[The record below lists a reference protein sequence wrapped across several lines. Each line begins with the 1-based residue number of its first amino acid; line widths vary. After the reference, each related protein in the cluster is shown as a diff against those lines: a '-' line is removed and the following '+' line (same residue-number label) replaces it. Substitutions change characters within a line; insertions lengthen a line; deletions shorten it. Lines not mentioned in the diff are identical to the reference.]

1 MKKEILLD
9 GGEETKEVDS
19 GSYRNLIGNRAK
31 IVSVIAILFSLF
43 QIYVNSFAN
52 VQEIYRNAIH
62 LSFLLFLTFI
72 LYPSGKKSPKNKF
85 TLIDSILGIAG
96 IIGGLYMVFFFN
108 EIHVTRGSQAFVQD
122 YIFAVITI
130 ILLLEAARRTIGLLV
145 PILCI
150 IFMAF
155 AHYGPYMPGMFGHA
169 GFTWERLLFRLYMTN
184 EGIFGITIAIS
195 STYIFLFILFG
206 SFLKKS
212 GAAELFNDISLA
224 VAGRRRGGPAQVA
237 VISSA
242 LMGTLSG
249 SPVANVATTGAFTI
263 PLMKKIG
270 YKPYYAG
277 AVEAAASTG
286 GLITPPIMGAAAFI
300 MTGFLGVPF
309 STIILAA
316 IIPAL
321 LYYVGIIIMVDI
333 EAKRLGLKGLSEE
346 SVPKLWEVLKKR
358 GVLLLPIVVIIWTLL
373 DGKTPLYAGFA
384 GIITTIVASWFNKD
398 TRIGVKEFFQALED
412 GGKSAVQV
420 GMATAAC
427 GIIVGVVNM
436 TGIGSVLSYNILK
449 ISGGVLMISLLLIMV
464 TSIVLSMGLPS
475 TALYIVV
482 AVTAAPALVEM
493 GVNPIAAHFFVFF
506 FGALS
511 NVTPPVALASFTAAG
526 IAKSEPMKTSWM
538 GLKLTLAGFIIPF
551 IFVYNPIIL
560 LQAKEGGS
568 VSIFSVLVA
577 LATALIGIY
586 ALAIAASNYF
596 NHHLILVERILFFIV
611 AFLLIKPGLVTD
623 LSGFG
628 VLTLVLAIHYFRLRK
643 NGNKSLL
650 HASSN
655 ENSSY

>member
-1 MKKEILLD
+1 
-9 GGEETKEVDS
+9 
-19 GSYRNLIGNRAK
+19 
-31 IVSVIAILFSLF
+31 
-43 QIYVNSFAN
+43 
-52 VQEIYRNAIH
+52 
-62 LSFLLFLTFI
+62 
-72 LYPSGKKSPKNKF
+72 
-85 TLIDSILGIAG
+85 
-96 IIGGLYMVFFFN
+96 
-108 EIHVTRGSQAFVQD
+108 
-122 YIFAVITI
+122 
-130 ILLLEAARRTIGLLV
+130 
-145 PILCI
+145 
-150 IFMAF
+150 
-155 AHYGPYMPGMFGHA
+155 
-169 GFTWERLLFRLYMTN
+169 
-184 EGIFGITIAIS
+184 
-195 STYIFLFILFG
+195 
-206 SFLKKS
+206 
-212 GAAELFNDISLA
+212 
-224 VAGRRRGGPAQVA
+224 
-237 VISSA
+237 
-242 LMGTLSG
+242 
-249 SPVANVATTGAFTI
+249 
-263 PLMKKIG
+263 
-270 YKPYYAG
+270 
-277 AVEAAASTG
+277 
-286 GLITPPIMGAAAFI
+286 
-300 MTGFLGVPF
+300 
-309 STIILAA
+309 
-316 IIPAL
+316 
-321 LYYVGIIIMVDI
+321 
-333 EAKRLGLKGLSEE
+333 
-346 SVPKLWEVLKKR
+346 
-358 GVLLLPIVVIIWTLL
+358 
-373 DGKTPLYAGFA
+373 
-384 GIITTIVASWFNKD
+384 
-398 TRIGVKEFFQALED
+398 
-412 GGKSAVQV
+412 
-420 GMATAAC
+420 
-427 GIIVGVVNM
+427 
-436 TGIGSVLSYNILK
+436 
-449 ISGGVLMISLLLIMV
+449 MV